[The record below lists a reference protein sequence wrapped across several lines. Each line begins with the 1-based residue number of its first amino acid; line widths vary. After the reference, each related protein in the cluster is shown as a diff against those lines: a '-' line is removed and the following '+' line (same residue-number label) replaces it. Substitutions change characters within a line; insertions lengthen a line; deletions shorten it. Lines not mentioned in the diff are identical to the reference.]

1 VRPIVVNCC
10 NFGTPSPG
18 HPVLLGLDD
27 VQTLFHEFGHSLHA
41 ILSKVRYG
49 SLGQVPRD
57 FVELP
62 SQIMENWATEPEVL
76 RTYAKHWQTGATIPP
91 DLVEKIR
98 QSDKF
103 DQGFAT
109 TEYLAA
115 SILDMDWHTLADTTA
130 RDVTAFESAAMAKLG
145 LPEVIP
151 PRYRSV
157 FFRHIFSGGYSA
169 GYYAY
174 IWAEVLS
181 ADAFQ
186 AFKET
191 SLFDPAT
198 ARSFRT
204 NVLEQGGSEEAMTL
218 YKRFRGR
225 EPSVE
230 PLLEKRGLK

>member
-1 VRPIVVNCC
+1 M
-10 NFGTPSPG
+10 
-18 HPVLLGLDD
+18 
-27 VQTLFHEFGHSLHA
+27 
-41 ILSKVRYG
+41 LSKVRYS
-49 SLGQVPRD
+49 SLGEVPRD

-76 RTYAKHWQTGATIPP
+76 KLYAKHYRTGETIPLE
-91 DLVEKIR
+91 LVNKIK
-98 QSDKF
+98 QAGKF

-109 TEYLAA
+109 VEQLAA
-115 SILDMDWHTLADTTA
+115 SYLDMDWHTLAEAKDL
-130 RDVTAFESAAMAKLG
+130 DVTAFENASMAKIG
-145 LPEVIP
+145 MPKEIV

-157 FFRHIFSGGYSA
+157 YFRHIFAGGYSA

-186 AFKET
+186 AFKEKGI
-191 SLFDPAT
+191 FDPVT

-204 NVLEQGGSEEAMTL
+204 NILERGGSEEAMDL